1 MNMNT
6 YIQKDIPGFY
16 IESEGIDSSL
26 CAYTYPDFLD
36 GKYIQLSE
44 DRVNY
49 HNDHP
54 EADIETVLNVAI
66 YVDGKVTWHIAPAEI
81 TIDTIKEAKIA
92 ELTEYDNSDA
102 VNDFIVNDTI
112 HAWFTP
118 EERSN
123 YKSSVESAKLLGVDE
138 LSLYIGENLFTIP
151 TQQAELMLAQIQ
163 LYADNCF
170 MVTKTHK
177 INIEN
182 LDTVEAVQNY
192 DFTQGYPEKINFT
205 LTLA

>member
-1 MNMNT
+1 MMNI
-6 YIQKDIPGFY
+6 YVQKDVPNFY
-16 IESEGIDSSL
+16 VQSDQINEQSCG
-26 CAYTYPDFLD
+26 YTYEDFLN
-36 GKYIQLSE
+36 GKYIKLEE
-44 DRVNY
+44 DQINY
-49 HNDHP
+49 HIDYP
-54 EADIETVLNVAI
+54 QATVQQVINVAI
-66 YVDGKVTWHIAPAEI
+66 YEDGNVTWHMADIEVTVDVAKKRKI
-81 TIDTIKEAKIA
+81 T
-92 ELTEYDNSDA
+92 ELSDYDNSDA
-102 VNDFIVNDTI
+102 VNDFIINNTI

-123 YKSSVESAKLLGVDE
+123 YKSSVESAKLLGVSE

-151 TQQAELMLAQIQ
+151 TQQAEIMLAQIQ
-163 LYADNCF
+163 LYADSCF

-192 DFTQGYPEKINFT
+192 DITQGYPEKINFT

>member
-1 MNMNT
+1 MNT
-6 YIQKDIPGFY
+6 YVQKDIPGFY
-16 IESEGIDSSL
+16 VESEYIDLSL
-26 CAYTYPDFLD
+26 CGFTYPDFLD

-44 DRVNY
+44 DKVNY

-66 YVDGKVTWHIAPAEI
+66 YQDGKVTWHFDPHPVI
-81 TIDTIKEAKIA
+81 TVEQAKEWKLQAV
-92 ELTEYDNSDA
+92 TDYDNSNA
-102 VNDFIVNDTI
+102 VNDFIVNNTI

-123 YKSSVESAKLLGVDE
+123 YKSSVESAKLLGVSE

-151 TQQAELMLAQIQ
+151 TQQAEIMLAQIQ
-163 LYADNCF
+163 LYADSCF

-192 DFTQGYPEKINFT
+192 DITQGYPEKINFT